1 MPIQRGSDDNAH
13 VVTGRMRRR
22 SRLLGTSARAGLRT
36 LGAKVRSLFAARHR
50 REGIVEAARI
60 RSAEDAAAT
69 LGQMKGIVM
78 KMGQM
83 ASFVA
88 AALPE
93 GVRGQLAVLQQDA
106 PPMTWELAHDQ
117 IERELG
123 RRPERI
129 FKHIE
134 HAPAAAASIGQVHRA
149 TMRDGRRVAVKV
161 QYPRVDEAIMA
172 DLDNAGLL
180 KMFLRRMAPGVDLD
194 PFVEEFRER
203 VAEELDYT
211 VEAAN
216 QEHFRQAWADDPVMV
231 VPAVVEELSTQR
243 VLVSEW
249 YDGARF
255 DEKWDAPEEE
265 RDRIG
270 ATLYSFVQ
278 RCIAR
283 LGAFNGDPHPG
294 NYIFLSDGRIVLLDF
309 GCVKRLDPAAL
320 AGQRAITAAVQA
332 ADAPCLK
339 AALVA
344 AGYTRPDDPVP
355 AEDLYEFMRGFF
367 APIAADRPYR
377 FAGDE
382 GRGVMMRLLA
392 REGEFAEIRESVTL
406 PGDLFFLMRL
416 NAGLGAILGRL
427 RAEANWYRLYNDA
440 WDAGRST
447 PAT

>member
-1 MPIQRGSDDNAH
+1 MAIHPSSDDAAH
-13 VVTGRMRRR
+13 VVTGRLRRR
-22 SRLLGTSARAGLRT
+22 YRLLGTSARAGLRT
-36 LGAKVRSLFAARHR
+36 TGAKVRSRFVARHR
-50 REGIVEAARI
+50 REGIVGAARI

-69 LGQMKGIVM
+69 LGQMKGVVM

-93 GVRGQLAVLQQDA
+93 EVRGQLAVLQQDA

-123 RRPERI
+123 RRPEKVFKRI
-129 FKHIE
+129 E
-134 HAPAAAASIGQVHRA
+134 RTPAAAASIGQVHRA
-149 TMRDGRRVAVKV
+149 TLRDGRHVAVKV

-180 KMFLRRMAPGVDLD
+180 KMFLKRLAPGIDLD

-203 VAEELDYT
+203 VTEELDYA

-216 QEHFRQAWADDPVMV
+216 QEHFREAWAGDPVIV
-231 VPAVVEELSTQR
+231 VPAVVPELSTRR
-243 VLVSEW
+243 VLVTEW

-255 DEKWDAPEEE
+255 DEKWDAPQAEK
-265 RDRIG
+265 DRIG
-270 ATLYSFVQ
+270 TTLYSYVQ
-278 RCIAR
+278 HCVAR

-294 NYIFLSDGRIVLLDF
+294 NYIFLRDGRIVLLDF
-309 GCVKRLDPAAL
+309 GCVKRLDPAVL
-320 AGQRAITAAVQA
+320 AGQRAITRAVQD
-332 ADAPCLK
+332 ADAPGLK
-339 AALVA
+339 AALVGS
-344 AGYTRPDDPVP
+344 GYTRPDDPVP
-355 AEDLYEFMRGFF
+355 AEDLYEFMQGFF

-377 FAGDE
+377 YAGDE

-392 REGEFAEIRESVTL
+392 RGGDFAETRESVTL

-427 RAEANWYRLYNDA
+427 EAEANWYRLHADA
-440 WDAGRST
+440 WDRSPT
-447 PAT
+447 R